1 VARALAL
8 TAAALTA
15 AAPATVAPA
24 APSTAGELEAARAA
38 QAEAARRYRESLDAL
53 LPLHEAAEQRA
64 AAEAERRRALLA
76 QGLIAHADAEAAA
89 RTLVEARE
97 TATRTRAAIREADAL
112 VADAEAA
119 RELAALPPPV
129 PGETQ
134 ERPSLIRFAGV
145 GRWSLVAVPALER
158 FFATRFGHPLPVS
171 ALGQTAAHD
180 RLGFDHR
187 NALDVAV
194 HPDSPEGR
202 ALLDYLRAHGIP
214 FLAFRAARAGMA
226 TGAHIHVGQ
235 PSGPLPLGGSAA
247 REVVSDGRAQLPPN
261 PPALASALRRV
272 CASAGRD
279 SGRC

>member
-1 VARALAL
+1 M
-8 TAAALTA
+8 
-15 AAPATVAPA
+15 APA

-53 LPLHEAAEQRA
+53 LPLHEAEEQRA
-64 AAEAERRRALLA
+64 AAEAERRRALVG
-76 QGLIAHADAEAAA
+76 QGLIARADAEAAA

-97 TATRTRAAIREADAL
+97 RATRTRAAIREADAL

-119 RELAALPPPV
+119 HELAALPPPA

-134 ERPSLIRFAGV
+134 ERPSLIRFAGG
-145 GRWSLVAVPALER
+145 GRWSLASVPTLER

-194 HPDSPEGR
+194 HPDSVEGR

-214 FLAFRAARAGMA
+214 FLAFRAARSGMA
-226 TGAHIHVGQ
+226 TGAHIHIGE
-235 PSGPLPLGGSAA
+235 PSARLLGGSAA
-247 REVVSDGRAQLPPN
+247 PGVVCHGGSAAPPN
-261 PPALASALRRV
+261 PPSVGKCTPR
-272 CASAGRD
+272 GRANAACD
-279 SGRC
+279 SERC